1 MRRAGR
7 WWCTLGGALLAVA
20 LTAPAATAAPFR
32 VTLTRP
38 HTGTVAD
45 RLPSWTFAAD
55 QLPDGF
61 AVFPSG
67 PPEHRVF
74 LRHPSQVSVL
84 IEAFGS
90 GDIFPVLAPPSRIAP
105 AGAAVAA
112 DGSWK
117 LEGETY
123 QFGRF
128 ADGSGRKIWLEGTIF
143 ILGGDVRTADPE
155 QAAAI
160 AAVHAD
166 LEPSLRIWYGLDP
179 RTTSETN
186 RTGVI
191 AAVTSAIHRTAALSS
206 WSATIDEAGLAPR
219 PGPRK
224 RHSIYAVR
232 ERRGRISVSYGETRP
247 PGVRRLHR
255 GSRSWQFNPKRG
267 CWTSFTDVG
276 PPPIPV
282 PERLLVRSGPASLSL
297 IGQGGQG
304 LNSTIFATKRP
315 LQLAYD
321 VTAKPPLSLGRRGT
335 RYELYVYAGFRV
347 HLIVDVN
354 RAGIATVIKEEQ
366 LDARGI
372 AVERERI
379 GITTPAPRRLLTP
392 GRSC

>member
-32 VTLTRP
+32 VTQPRP
-38 HTGTVAD
+38 HTGTISD

-55 QLPDGF
+55 QLPAGF

-90 GDIFPVLAPPSRIAP
+90 GDIFPVLAPPARIAP
-105 AGAAVAA
+105 AGATVAA

-143 ILGGDVRTADPE
+143 VLGGDVRTPSPE

-179 RTTSETN
+179 RTTSDTN

-191 AAVTSAIHRTAALSS
+191 AAVTSAIHRTAALGS
-206 WSATIDEAGLAPR
+206 WSATIDEAGLVPR
-219 PGPRK
+219 PGPQK
-224 RHSIYAVR
+224 THSVYAVR
-232 ERRGRISVSYGETRP
+232 ERRGRITASYVDARP
-247 PGVRRLHR
+247 PGVRRIHKP
-255 GSRSWQFNPKRG
+255 GRSWQYSAAGR
-267 CWTSFTDVG
+267 CWTSFRDVG
-276 PPPIPV
+276 PSSIPI
-282 PERLLVRSGPASLSL
+282 PERLLVRSGPASISL
-297 IGQGGQG
+297 IGNGGQG
-304 LNSTIFATKRP
+304 INSTILATARP

-321 VTAKPPLSLGRRGT
+321 VTAKAPLSLGSRGT
-335 RYELYVYAGFRV
+335 RYELYFYFGFRT
-347 HLIVDVN
+347 HLVVDVN
-354 RAGIATVIKEEQ
+354 RRGIASVIKEEQ

>member
-1 MRRAGR
+1 MRRAGQ
-7 WWCTLGGALLAVA
+7 WWCAAGVALLAGV

-32 VTLTRP
+32 VTLPQP

-67 PPEHRVF
+67 PPDHRV
-74 LRHPSQVSVL
+74 LLQHPSQVSVL

-90 GDIFPVLAPPSRIAP
+90 GDIFPVLAPPARIAP
-105 AGAAVAA
+105 AGATVAA
-112 DGSWK
+112 DGSWT
-117 LEGETY
+117 LEADTY
-123 QFGRF
+123 RFGRF
-128 ADGSGRKIWLEGTIF
+128 ADGSGHKIWLEGTIF
-143 ILGGDVRTADPE
+143 IFDGDVRTATPE
-155 QAAAI
+155 QAAAL
-160 AAVHAD
+160 AAAHSA
-166 LEPSLRIWYGLDP
+166 LEPSLRVWYGLDP

-186 RTGVI
+186 RAGVI
-191 AAVTSAIHRTAALSS
+191 AAVTSAIHRTAALSD

-224 RHSIYAVR
+224 RHSVYAVR

-255 GSRSWQFNPKRG
+255 GTRSWQFNPKRG

-282 PERLLVRSGPASLSL
+282 PEPLLVRSGPASLSL

-366 LDARGI
+366 LDAQGV

-379 GITTPAPRRLLTP
+379 GITTPAPRRLLKP